1 MDSDMSLFTQFTGS
15 VQDLADAV
23 VQNPTLGD
31 YAVKRYDFFSS
42 TDFTVPDSG
51 NYLIIA
57 IGAGGSGGAL
67 RNAPNPIFSRAT
79 GGAAGGTCIKLVS
92 LTASDVYSIVI
103 GAGGLGVSTPSVGNS
118 GGNTTVIGTNVS
130 LTASGGENGAVDSLA
145 IGGTATGG
153 DLNYSGGNGG
163 SYTISSIA
171 RSGATGGGAP
181 GLNGTGG
188 HGGDVTS
195 STSTGTYTGGGSAFA
210 DAPDDSN
217 VGAPGAA
224 PNSIGLNSNGVVFF
238 GGVAG
243 SAIISSFLAS
253 DTVNLMNQSSMYGL
267 KVVQPAGDG
276 GTGSSGGGSSSDS
289 GLPIIGSLRPVNGLV
304 AGGSAGAGI
313 PNPAT
318 VYGVG
323 IGGGS
328 GGAATPGCCP
338 FTAKGGDGAVY
349 FFLMG

>member
-1 MDSDMSLFTQFTGS
+1 MSLFTQFTGS
-15 VQDLADAV
+15 VQDLANAAAQD
-23 VQNPTLGD
+23 PTLGD

-42 TDFTVPDSG
+42 TNFTVPDSG

-57 IGAGGSGGAL
+57 VGAGGSGGAV
-67 RNAPNPIFSRAT
+67 RVTPNPVFSRAT

-103 GAGGLGVSTPSVGNS
+103 GAGGLGVSTPSVGNP

-130 LTASGGENGAVDSLA
+130 LTASGGEGGAADSLA
-145 IGGTATGG
+145 IGGTASGG
-153 DLNYSGGNGG
+153 DLNYTGGNGG
-163 SYTISSIA
+163 SITISTIG

-210 DAPDDSN
+210 NAPDDSAF
-217 VGAPGAA
+217 GAPGVA
-224 PNSIGLNSNGVVFF
+224 PNRAGLSSNNVVFF

-243 SAIISSFLAS
+243 SAVVSSFLAS
-253 DTVNLMNQSSMYGL
+253 DYVNLINESSMYGL
-267 KVVQPAGDG
+267 KTVQPAGDG
-276 GTGSSGGGSSSDS
+276 GSAISGGGAGTGE
-289 GLPIIGSLRPVNGLV
+289 GLLIQGSPRPINGLV
-304 AGGSAGAGI
+304 GGGSAGAGI
-313 PNPAT
+313 PNTAV

-338 FTAKGGDGAVY
+338 FTAQGGNGAVY